1 MIEIQ
6 TIEGDQKDVLHKEN
20 QPSKKR
26 GQTARKTER
35 KIEKDRKRATKQK
48 VRQERGNK

>member
-6 TIEGDQKDVLHKEN
+6 TIEGGQKDVLHKEN

-26 GQTARKTER
+26 VDSKKDRK
-35 KIEKDRKRATKQK
+35 KDRKRQK
-48 VRQERGNK
+48 KSNKIESETGKRK